1 MIGDGDVRNA
11 RELRHRLHRH
21 PEVSGEERE
30 TARIIGEFIASLDPD
45 LLLRGIGGH
54 GLAAVFEGASAGP
67 TVLVRAE
74 LDALPIQEIGSLS
87 HRSLIPGKAH
97 LCGHDG
103 HSATL
108 ALVATQLQK
117 RRPASGRVVLL
128 FQPAEETGAG
138 AAAVLADPAF
148 EHIRPDYSFS
158 LHNWP
163 GLPLGEVALREGFV
177 NCASQGLRV
186 QLFGRTAHASTPQD
200 GVSPMPA
207 VARLMPDLTGLGR
220 GGALVEGFALVTVTH
235 AVLGEAAFG
244 IAPGHAEIW
253 ATLRT
258 LGDGEMGALVR
269 AAEDLVARVADEDGL
284 RHAITYEDVFRACRN
299 DAQAVAILRRALD
312 AEGIAHTPGE
322 PMYPSEDFGRFA
334 DVSRSAMLFL
344 GAGLDHPRLH
354 NPDYDFPDALLAI
367 GARIFLRTIRDLL
380 G

>member
-1 MIGDGDVRNA
+1 
-11 RELRHRLHRH
+11 
-21 PEVSGEERE
+21 
-30 TARIIGEFIASLDPD
+30 
-45 LLLRGIGGH
+45 
-54 GLAAVFEGASAGP
+54 
-67 TVLVRAE
+67 
-74 LDALPIQEIGSLS
+74 
-87 HRSLIPGKAH
+87 
-97 LCGHDG
+97 
-103 HSATL
+103 
-108 ALVATQLQK
+108 
-117 RRPASGRVVLL
+117 VLL

-148 EHIRPDYSFS
+148 ERIRPDYSFS

-177 NCASQGLRV
+177 NCASRGLRV

-220 GGALVEGFALVTVTH
+220 RGALVDGFALVTVTH